1 MDEGRYIYLLLSN
14 LKIAS
19 YKKCKLEKNSM

>member
-1 MDEGRYIYLLLSN
+1 MLSN

-19 YKKCKLEKNSM
+19 NKIVPYQILANYN